1 MSFYAKRS
9 VHTHRPSDVYSC
21 HGDFYVAFTA
31 DFTQHFIAKNV
42 VDIVFKFMER

>member
-1 MSFYAKRS
+1 MSFYAEHSLVQLRD
-9 VHTHRPSDVYSC
+9 TERSC